1 MTRNQKLG
9 VILGF
14 YAVTHTAV
22 AWVMGN
28 DTMLVRLATVFV
40 LVACVIK
47 DIRYALNVLA
57 GTCGL
62 FAISGVVLLM
72 RLESD
77 WPIYTAVTLGGFK
90 SEVQHLP
97 PSKVRRCRAHRQEDI
112 NNFSLK
118 TA

>member
-77 WPIYTAVTLGGFK
+77 WPIYTAVTLYISASAAFAWWLLQPERQ
-90 SEVQHLP
+90 ST
-97 PSKVRRCRAHRQEDI
+97 SARAAE
-112 NNFSLK
+112 
-118 TA
+118 